1 MVADIVLKAASWL
14 SADFVT
20 SYSTILINSTYESA
34 REKDRSA
41 TPDVDE
47 VPRRNGR
54 EDVD

>member
-1 MVADIVLKAASWL
+1 MTCDEHQLEFEHSKS
-14 SADFVT
+14 
-20 SYSTILINSTYESA
+20 STYESA